1 MCCND
6 QMQVKSYDF
15 VLCCSVKPAIFDLFL
30 AVAIVGYLA
39 VVYLAVQVCKFI
51 SISGLPVNC

>member
-1 MCCND
+1 
-6 QMQVKSYDF
+6 MQVKSYNF

-51 SISGLPVNC
+51 LISGLPVNG

>member
-1 MCCND
+1 
-6 QMQVKSYDF
+6 MQVRSYDF

-39 VVYLAVQVCKFI
+39 VVYLAVQVCIWSTSKWLDAI
-51 SISGLPVNC
+51 TAD